1 MYKPPYNITN
11 KMLNLSISIT
21 EKIGLINSF
30 STLKRMPI
38 LRKNNKI
45 KSIHS
50 SLAIE
55 ANSLSLSQVKDVIEG
70 KVVLGPKKE
79 IQEVKNAYLAY
90 SSLNTFDGYS
100 EEDLLLGIAEH
111 NRWNMEQLLMG
122 YSPCKKEEDALLTLY
137 VRTNQT
143 EAQHQTKNMLKRSA
157 AKVHPNICD
166 YEHLSK
172 IDPLAKSY
180 DIQLIHAIP
189 RILMMVDGQ
198 GICRYQS
205 K

>member
-1 MYKPPYNITN
+1 MPEALAKWLQKNSALITDN
-11 KMLNLSISIT
+11 DYYEQL
-21 EKIGLINSF
+21 
-30 STLKRMPI
+30 
-38 LRKNNKI
+38 
-45 KSIHS
+45 H
-50 SLAIE
+50 SLAIVGGYHNALFTNPKLQDVLEE
-55 ANSLSLSQVKDVIEG
+55 AIGNNELT
-70 KVVLGPKKE
+70 
-79 IQEVKNAYLAY
+79 LAI
-90 SSLNTFDGYS
+90 S
-100 EEDLLLGIAEH
+100 EH

-172 IDPLAKSY
+172 IDPQAKSY